1 MTDNVLD
8 LQRRLL
14 ALGYNPGPADGAM
27 GPKTERAIKIFQIA
41 EGLTPDGI
49 AGPKTLARLIGAP
62 AAEPTTSEPTR
73 MSTSVA
79 GRKAI
84 TAHEGNVLTAYP
96 DPATG
101 GEPWTIG
108 VGHTS
113 AAGLPKVVKGMRI
126 TAAQSDEILSRDLK
140 TFEAGVRSAVKVPLN
155 QNEFDALV
163 SLAFNIGLGAF
174 SKSTLVKKL
183 NAGDRAGAADQFLVW
198 NKAAGKVMKGLS
210 SRRASER
217 SLFLKP

>member
-1 MTDNVLD
+1 MTNDVLD

-14 ALGYNPGPADGAM
+14 ALGFDPGPADGAM
-27 GPKTERAIKIFQIA
+27 GPKTKRAVELFQIA
-41 EGLTPDGI
+41 EGLSVDGV
-49 AGPKTLARLIGAP
+49 AGPKTWARLREKASAP
-62 AAEPTTSEPTR
+62 PASGQMTTSP
-73 MSTSVA
+73 A
-79 GRKAI
+79 GRKSI

-126 TAAQSDEILSRDLK
+126 TAAESDEILSRDLK

-155 QNEFDALV
+155 QNAFDALV
-163 SLAFNIGLGAF
+163 SLAFNIGVGAF
-174 SKSTLVKKL
+174 SKSTLVRKL
-183 NAGDRAGAADQFLVW
+183 NSGDRLGAADQFLVW
-198 NKAAGKVMKGLS
+198 NKAAGKPMQGLS
-210 SRRASER
+210 ARRASER
-217 SLFLKP
+217 KLFLKP

>member
-1 MTDNVLD
+1 MTTTVLD

-14 ALGYNPGPADGAM
+14 AVGFNLGPADGIA
-27 GPKTERAIKIFQIA
+27 GPKTKAAVRIFQIA
-41 EGLTPDGI
+41 EGLPVDGI
-49 AGPKTLARLIGAP
+49 AGPNTWARLREKTDAP
-62 AAEPTTSEPTR
+62 KSSGEMMTSA
-73 MSTSVA
+73 A

-84 TAHEGNVLTAYP
+84 TAHEDNVLTAYP

-113 AAGLPKVVKGMRI
+113 AAGPPKVVRGMRI

-163 SLAFNIGLGAF
+163 SLAFNFGVGAF

-183 NAGDRAGAADQFLVW
+183 NAGDRAGSADQFLVW
-198 NKAAGKVMKGLS
+198 NRAAGKVMKGLS